1 MIDAR
6 TIRRAAFTLTSGN
19 VREAVAWIAT
29 QMTEIGATERQSFR
43 AQLAAEELLLN
54 AIEHGGRD
62 PLSAS
67 VTLESLPE
75 RLRLTLQDDG
85 APFNFFDAFF
95 DAPERKIDQTIETAR
110 PGGWGL
116 ELVRRFAQV
125 ISCRR
130 VDNRNVVVLDFP
142 P

>member
-6 TIRRAAFTLTSGN
+6 TIRRAAFTLTSAN
-19 VREAVAWIAT
+19 VQEAVAWIAT
-29 QMTEIGATERQSFR
+29 QMMEIGATERQSFR
-43 AQLAAEELLLN
+43 AQLSAEELLLN

-67 VTLESLPE
+67 VTLEALPE
-75 RLRLTLQDDG
+75 RLRLTLQDDS
-85 APFNFFDAFF
+85 APFNFFDA
-95 DAPERKIDQTIETAR
+95 PERNIDQTIETAR

-125 ISCRR
+125 ISYRR
-130 VDNRNVVVLDFP
+130 VDNRNVVVLDFTL
-142 P
+142 

>member
-29 QMTEIGATERQSFR
+29 QMMEIGATERQSFR
-43 AQLAAEELLLN
+43 AQLSAEELLLN

-85 APFNFFDAFF
+85 APFNFF

-130 VDNRNVVVLDFP
+130 VDNRNVVVLDFTL
-142 P
+142 

>member
-1 MIDAR
+1 VIDAR

-54 AIEHGGRD
+54 TIEHGGRD

-85 APFNFFDAFF
+85 APFNFF

-130 VDNRNVVVLDFP
+130 VDSRNVVVLDFP

>member
-43 AQLAAEELLLN
+43 AQLSAEELLLN

-67 VTLESLPE
+67 VTLEALSE
-75 RLRLTLQDDG
+75 RLRLTLQDDS
-85 APFNFFDAFF
+85 APFNFFDA
-95 DAPERKIDQTIETAR
+95 PERNIDQTIETAR

-125 ISCRR
+125 ISYRR
-130 VDNRNVVVLDFP
+130 VDNRNVVVLDFTL
-142 P
+142 

>member
-6 TIRRAAFTLTSGN
+6 TIRQAAFTLTSGN

-43 AQLAAEELLLN
+43 AQLSAEELLLN

-67 VTLESLPE
+67 VTLEALPE
-75 RLRLTLQDDG
+75 RLRLTLQDDS
-85 APFNFFDAFF
+85 APFNFFDA
-95 DAPERKIDQTIETAR
+95 PERNIDQTIETAR

-125 ISCRR
+125 ISYRR
-130 VDNRNVVVLDFP
+130 VDNRNVVVLDFIP
-142 P
+142 

>member
-19 VREAVAWIAT
+19 VQQAVAWIAT

-43 AQLAAEELLLN
+43 AQLSAEELLLN

-85 APFNFFDAFF
+85 APFNFF

>member
-1 MIDAR
+1 VIDAR

-29 QMTEIGATERQSFR
+29 QMTEIGATKRQSFR

-67 VTLESLPE
+67 VTLEVLPE

-85 APFNFFDAFF
+85 APFNFFDA
-95 DAPERKIDQTIETAR
+95 PERKIDQTIETAR
-110 PGGWGL
+110 PGRWGL

-125 ISCRR
+125 ISYRR
-130 VDNRNVVVLDFP
+130 VDNRNVVVLDFTL
-142 P
+142 

>member
-1 MIDAR
+1 
-6 TIRRAAFTLTSGN
+6 
-19 VREAVAWIAT
+19 
-29 QMTEIGATERQSFR
+29 
-43 AQLAAEELLLN
+43 
-54 AIEHGGRD
+54 
-62 PLSAS
+62 

-85 APFNFFDAFF
+85 APFNFF

-130 VDNRNVVVLDFP
+130 VDSRNVVVLDFP

>member
-19 VREAVAWIAT
+19 VQQAVAWIAT

-43 AQLAAEELLLN
+43 AQLSAEELLLN

-85 APFNFFDAFF
+85 APFNFFDA
-95 DAPERKIDQTIETAR
+95 PERKIDQTIETAR

-130 VDNRNVVVLDFP
+130 VDSRNVVVLDFP

>member
-1 MIDAR
+1 VIDAR

-75 RLRLTLQDDG
+75 GLRLTLQDDG
-85 APFNFFDAFF
+85 APFNFF

-130 VDNRNVVVLDFP
+130 VDSRNVVVLDFP
-142 P
+142 L